1 MKSLKIALAALALT
15 SASFGA
21 FAAQQV
27 GQAPADAQP
36 IGTVSATSSLNLS
49 DLESQLAQKADEQGA
64 TSYRII
70 SASGN
75 NHLYGNAELYK

>member
-1 MKSLKIALAALALT
+1 MKNLKIALAALALT
-15 SASFGA
+15 TASFGA

-27 GQAPADAQP
+27 DQAPAGEQA
-36 IGTVSATSSLNLS
+36 IGVVSARSLNLS
-49 DLESQLAQKADEQGA
+49 DLESRLAQKADEQGA